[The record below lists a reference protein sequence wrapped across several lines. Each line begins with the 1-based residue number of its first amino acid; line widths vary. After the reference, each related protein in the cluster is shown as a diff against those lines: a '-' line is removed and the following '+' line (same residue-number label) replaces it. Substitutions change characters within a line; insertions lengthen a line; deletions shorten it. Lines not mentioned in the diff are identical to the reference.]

1 HAHAPPVA
9 AAVHPP
15 AGGPVLLVLTG
26 PAAGHRV
33 PVRHGLSIGKAPG
46 SDLDLSHDGYASG
59 NHAQIVFEGGTWML
73 YDRNST
79 NGTFSNG
86 VRITHT
92 RLDHGM
98 TVRLGS
104 TEVRFMVG

>member
-1 HAHAPPVA
+1 APANRPLWFKKEPAFDDAASVFDVVSEGVAEAKAVRAEYEAH
-9 AAVHPP
+9 
-15 AGGPVLLVLTG
+15 
-26 PAAGHRV
+26 
-33 PVRHGLSIGKAPG
+33 APG